1 MKKKKLGRN
10 QQITM
15 TPKQIEQMKKETI
28 KETLKLMRLFPL
40 LALRDGFG
48 FGEVRLRRYMEKF
61 DDILDSY
68 NKDYIDLVDVAK
80 VMKDEVGID
89 VWEE

>member
-1 MKKKKLGRN
+1 MKKLGRN

-15 TPKQIEQMKKETI
+15 TPKQIERMKRDVI
-28 KETLKLMRLFPL
+28 RDTLRVMKVFPL
-40 LALRDGFG
+40 LALRDTFD

-89 VWEE
+89 VWED

>member
-1 MKKKKLGRN
+1 MKKLGRN

-15 TPKQIEQMKKETI
+15 TPKQIERMKRDVI
-28 KETLKLMRLFPL
+28 RDTLRVMKVFPL
-40 LALRDGFG
+40 LALRDTFG
-48 FGEVRLRRYMEKF
+48 FGEVRLRRYMDKF

-80 VMKDEVGID
+80 TIKDEVNID
-89 VWEE
+89 VWED